1 MKIERIKKYTKDL
14 SKVYKRFPLAI
25 FFAAVTTVLLIVHNS
40 MEDGLS
46 IMDIGYIDDG
56 WLWLHCCPFGSM
68 IIAFTVALFFET
80 RQNKNRL
87 FLVQIISNVF
97 WAILCAFLIY
107 FYKPMSDGSFYYSM
121 AACFIVIFA
130 APPVVLFLN
139 QKDDVALIAYSKNLS
154 NCTSFAVGISLG
166 ICGCICLLIL
176 CIYSLFDISA
186 PGYLLYSNVLIFSLS
201 FLVPFFTFGA
211 VPDLS
216 DSKSKEELENVDE
229 YLKKMEKIP
238 TKSVLPI
245 IVSIFLLIMYGHVIK
260 AIFVSDEV
268 GLISLYAS
276 MAIALVLLFVRV
288 QYPKINKI
296 ILIASIPLLI
306 AFAFDSVRF
315 TLANP
320 TPEKLYLVLFCFW
333 SIASI
338 AFILQRPE
346 RCIRWIII
354 SFSALA
360 LVSSI
365 GPQRMCNVV
374 KLIPKK
380 EWSSTQKANKPS
392 KRSTVSEK
400 IHKKSVSE
408 TSKNGEEKVEKKEPL
423 YYGSSAVVDVPQ
435 DFPKALHVSLFFFG
449 NRGIKY
455 ENGILSFPVY
465 PGDRDDKVITRF
477 EVPVDT
483 FVNISKRPKPN
494 KFVLQNDST
503 VLAITY
509 FKLDYLSKNVSF
521 QCRGILFLKN
531 TSKRIEGAKD
541 EEWDDKLNF

>member
-1 MKIERIKKYTKDL
+1 MKIEQIKKYTKDI
-14 SKVYKRFPLAI
+14 SIVYKRFPLAI
-25 FFAAVTTVLLIVHNS
+25 FFAAVSTVLLIVHNS
-40 MEDGLS
+40 MNGTFS
-46 IMDIGYIDDG
+46 ITKIDDS
-56 WLWLHCCPFGSM
+56 WLWLHYCPFGSM

-87 FLVQIISNVF
+87 FLVQIISNVS
-97 WAILCAFLIY
+97 WAILCAALIY
-107 FYKPMSDGSFYYSM
+107 FYNPIGDGSFYYSM
-121 AACFIVIFA
+121 VACFMAIFA
-130 APPVVLFLN
+130 APLVVLFFN
-139 QKDDVALIAYSKNLS
+139 QKDDVTLVVYSKNLA
-154 NCTSFAVGISLG
+154 NCTSVAVGLSLG
-166 ICGCICLLIL
+166 FCGCLCLLIL
-176 CIYSLFDISA
+176 CVYNLFNISA
-186 PGYLLYSNVLIFSLS
+186 PGYLLYSNVLIFSLN
-201 FLVPFFTFGA
+201 FLIPLFTFSA
-211 VPDLS
+211 VPNLGDC
-216 DSKSKEELENVDE
+216 KSKEELENADV

-238 TKSVLPI
+238 TKYVLPI
-245 IVSIFLLIMYGHVIK
+245 LVSIFLLIMYGHVIK

-276 MAIALVLLFVRV
+276 MAIVFVLILVRV

-296 ILIASIPLLI
+296 IPIASIPLLI
-306 AFAFDSVRF
+306 AFAVDSVRF

-320 TPEKLYLVLFCFW
+320 TPEKLYLVFFCFW

-338 AFILQRPE
+338 AFILLRPE
-346 RCIRWIII
+346 RCIRWMII
-354 SFSALA
+354 SFCALA
-360 LVSSI
+360 LVGSI

-374 KLIPKK
+374 KLFPKK
-380 EWSSTQKANKPS
+380 EWSNTQKTNEPS
-392 KRSTVSEK
+392 ERSILSGKT
-400 IHKKSVSE
+400 HKKSVSE

-465 PGDRDDKVITRF
+465 PGERDDKVITRF